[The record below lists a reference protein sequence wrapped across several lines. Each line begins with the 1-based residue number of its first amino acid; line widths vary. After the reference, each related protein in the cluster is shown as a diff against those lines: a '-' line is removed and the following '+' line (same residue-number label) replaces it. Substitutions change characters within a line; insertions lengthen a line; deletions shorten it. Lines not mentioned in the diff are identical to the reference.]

1 MHLFVHLFV
10 HNCLPQNLVDR
21 IHQASVG
28 DVVETNG
35 ELFELDVV
43 VDHYFEKSFRATN
56 LTIIRQCLE
65 LLVFELSSVVL
76 GKKV

>member
-21 IHQASVG
+21 IYQALVG
-28 DVVETNG
+28 DVVETTI
-35 ELFELDVV
+35 EQFELDFV
-43 VDHYFEKSFRATN
+43 VDHFFVKSFRATN

-65 LLVFELSSVVL
+65 LSVFELSSVIL